1 MIGHN
6 DSAIAK
12 MVISLADSM
21 GLAVIAEGGGD
32 PGAAQVPGW
41 SGLTCPPWLFV

>member
-21 GLAVIAEGGGD
+21 GLAVIAEGETQEQRKFLAGMG
-32 PGAAQVPGW
+32 
-41 SGLTCPPWLFV
+41 